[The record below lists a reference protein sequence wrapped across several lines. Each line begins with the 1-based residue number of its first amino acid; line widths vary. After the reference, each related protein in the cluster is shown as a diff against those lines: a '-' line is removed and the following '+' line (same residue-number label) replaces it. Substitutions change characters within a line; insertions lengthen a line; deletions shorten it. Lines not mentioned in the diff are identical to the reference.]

1 MKRTIVLLFALA
13 ALASGAVSCGPG
25 RTPTPTPTPLPV
37 QFPGWEGITVHTLC
51 LEVEQSYP
59 EIEGGLSQPIAETA
73 TRILAR
79 LGLQAVTG
87 EVPCEATLTFTLTSQ
102 ALAADY
108 AAPGAGTNPIHRCYT
123 GAEVTGG
130 VTLAVTGQA
139 PLTVPVDGSHPASGA
154 TSQCSEQPA
163 DAPFDRAWS
172 DALVDGLAQLWGIE
186 VLVQALGDG
195 KWLLRE
201 AAAQVLGHMG
211 SEAVEAVPALIE
223 ALGDGEGAVRMAAAE
238 ALEKIGSDSVP
249 ALIQALR
256 DDDWHVRYEAAG
268 VLRKFGLE
276 EGVVPALIEALR
288 DKNERVRRVAA
299 EALGEIGPEEGVVPA
314 LAQAL
319 GDGAWDVRYAA
330 AQALRDIGPE
340 ATEAVPA
347 LIQALGDRTK
357 VVRSEAAEALES
369 ITGRHFGQDADR
381 WQQWWE
387 EQE

>member
-1 MKRTIVLLFALA
+1 
-13 ALASGAVSCGPG
+13 
-25 RTPTPTPTPLPV
+25 V

-51 LEVEQSYP
+51 LEVKQSYP
-59 EIEGGLSQPIAETA
+59 EIEGKRPEPIDEAA
-73 TRILAR
+73 QRILSR
-79 LGLQAVTG
+79 LGLQVVAG

-108 AAPGAGTNPIHRCYT
+108 VAPGASTNPIHRCYT
-123 GAEVTGG
+123 GAEVTGE
-130 VTLAVTGQA
+130 VTLTVTGQA
-139 PLTVPVDGSHPASGA
+139 SLTVPVDGSYPTSGA
-154 TSQCSEQPA
+154 TSQCPEQPA
-163 DAPFDRAWS
+163 DAPFERAWS

-201 AAAQVLGHMG
+201 AAAQVLGHMA

-268 VLRKFGLE
+268 ALGKFGSE
-276 EGVVPALIEALR
+276 EGVVPALIEALK
-288 DKNERVRRVAA
+288 DKDERVRRIAA

-347 LIQALGDRTK
+347 LIQALGDRTE